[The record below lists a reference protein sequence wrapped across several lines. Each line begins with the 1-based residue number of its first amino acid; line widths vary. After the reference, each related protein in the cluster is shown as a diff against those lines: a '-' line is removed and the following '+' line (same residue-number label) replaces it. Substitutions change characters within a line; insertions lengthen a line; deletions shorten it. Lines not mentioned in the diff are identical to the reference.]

1 MKLKQL
7 FEDIMGEPVFTYESN
22 SSSTVISAIKNRKI
36 IGKTVINFIGDG
48 YWEFEEVIKNPD
60 YDFSEA
66 DYKKIFPNNRFAEIN
81 TLQVNNDERGKG
93 LARKLVNL
101 AMKYARSKGET
112 VMYLNAAPIGQDGLN
127 INQLVDFY
135 KSMGFQVVI
144 DDKHNVEMFANL

>member
-7 FEDIMGEPVFTYESN
+7 FEDVMSEPVFTYESN
-22 SSSTVISAIKNRKI
+22 DNSVIISALKDRKV
-36 IGKTVINFIGDG
+36 IGKVVVNFIGDG
-48 YWEFEEVIKNPD
+48 YWEFEEVIKDPK
-60 YDFSEA
+60 YDFSES

-81 TLQVNNDERGKG
+81 TLQVNNEERGGG
-93 LARKLVNL
+93 LGRKLLDL

-112 VMYLNAAPIGQDGLN
+112 VMYLNAAPIGQDS
-127 INQLVDFY
+127 ISIDDLVGFY